1 MYIAYGWPKLL
12 SIGAA
17 QPQPVV
23 HLSAQE
29 GWLLLVTSLHVQV
42 WSANQVGQSIIFW
55 GGKWW
60 WDRVCAFGEFL
71 HWMENYDEYSTSPKF
86 VQRFELR
93 VTLTVGLNFCN
104 PCGMCGTQSELNI
117 Q

>member
-42 WSANQVGQSIIFW
+42 WSANQVGQSILFW
-55 GGKWW
+55 EVNGGGIGS
-60 WDRVCAFGEFL
+60 VL
-71 HWMENYDEYSTSPKF
+71 LENFDEYSTSPKF